1 MTREILVAALAF
13 VAGMLV
19 FEGLGYLDVPAVP
32 AGILG
37 AFAFFAVLMAS
48 PR

>member
-1 MTREILVAALAF
+1 MATVLTVLASISVGAITMIVLHALN
-13 VAGMLV
+13 
-19 FEGLGYLDVPAVP
+19 VPAVL

>member
-1 MTREILVAALAF
+1 MHPVLTVLAAGSVGAIAMIVLHA
-13 VAGMLV
+13 
-19 FEGLGYLDVPAVP
+19 LDVPPVL

-37 AFAFFAVLMAS
+37 AFAFFGLLLAS

>member
-1 MTREILVAALAF
+1 MGSVLTVLASIS
-13 VAGMLV
+13 VGAIAMIVLHA
-19 FEGLGYLDVPAVP
+19 LDVPPVL